1 MRILHIVGTV
11 SPAAGGP
18 SEVIRTLVR
27 YAPPDVESE
36 VATIDDPAAPFL
48 AEFPCPVHALG
59 SPRQP
64 WYNPALSRWLTVN
77 RNRFD
82 GVIVHGLWQYTGYA
96 AWRCLR
102 ATREH
107 PATPYAVFPHGM
119 LDPYFK
125 RAHPAKHIKKSI
137 YWHLIQ
143 SRILRRA
150 QRVLFTTEVERDLA
164 QQTFN
169 LTRCNQ
175 LVVAIGAEAPP
186 PNTEDLLLAFY
197 GNCPQ
202 LRGERFLLFLGRI
215 DRKKGVDLLLRAF
228 AALAPVD
235 PDLHLVI
242 AGPDSTNW
250 RAELEPFIA
259 KRGLAHRV
267 HWPGLLLGDAK
278 WGAFAACEAFVL
290 TSHQENFGV
299 AVVEALASSKP
310 VLITLPINISLEIAA
325 ANAGL
330 VEPDTYDGVAK
341 LLLDWLKT
349 SDDQRRAMAAAA
361 LAIFQR
367 RYDIRKNAETILRV
381 FAQKSPQTV

>member
-27 YAPPDVESE
+27 YAPADVESE

-48 AEFPCPVHALG
+48 AKFPCPVHALG
-59 SPRQP
+59 SAKQT
-64 WYNPALSRWLTVN
+64 WYNPALSRWLTAN
-77 RNRFD
+77 KHRFD

-102 ATREH
+102 ATRNQ

-125 RAHPAKHIKKSI
+125 RAHPTKHLKKSI
-137 YWHLIQ
+137 FWRLIQ
-143 SRILRRA
+143 ARILRHAR
-150 QRVLFTTEVERDLA
+150 RVLFTAEVERDLA
-164 QQTFN
+164 LETF
-169 LTRCNQ
+169 RPARWES

-186 PNTEDLLLAFY
+186 PNTEDLLLAFF

-215 DRKKGVDLLLRAF
+215 HPKKGCDLLLRAF
-228 AALAPVD
+228 AALAPAD

-242 AGPDSTNW
+242 AGPDPTNW
-250 RAELEPFIA
+250 RAELEPFVA
-259 KRGLAHRV
+259 KFGLTHRV
-267 HWPGLLLGDAK
+267 HWPGMLTGEAK

-299 AVVEALASSKP
+299 AVVEALASAKP

-325 ANAGL
+325 DNAGL
-330 VEPDTYDGVAK
+330 VEPDTYEGVRK
-341 LLLDWLKT
+341 LLEDWLKT
-349 SDDQRRAMAAAA
+349 SEPQRRAMSAAA
-361 LAIFQR
+361 LATFQR

>member
-27 YAPPDVESE
+27 YAPPDIKSE

-59 SPRQP
+59 SAKQP
-64 WYNPALSRWLTVN
+64 WYNPALSRWLLAN
-77 RNRFD
+77 RSRFD
-82 GVIVHGLWQYTGYA
+82 GIIVHGLHQYTGFA

-102 ATREH
+102 ATRTQ
-107 PATPYAVFPHGM
+107 PATPYVVFPHGM

-125 RAHPAKHIKKSI
+125 RAHPAKHLKKSI
-137 YWHLIQ
+137 YWHLIE
-143 SRILRRA
+143 SRILRHA
-150 QRVLFTTEVERDLA
+150 QRVLFTTEVERSLA
-164 QQTFN
+164 LQTFG
-169 LTRCNQ
+169 RSRWQ
-175 LVVAIGAEAPP
+175 PLVVAIGAEAPP
-186 PNTEDLLLAFY
+186 TNTEDLLLAFY

-215 DRKKGVDLLLRAF
+215 HPKKGVDLLLSAF
-228 AALAPVD
+228 AALAPAD

-242 AGPDSTNW
+242 AGPDPTNW
-250 RAELEPFIA
+250 RAQLEPFVA
-259 KRGLAHRV
+259 KFGLTHRV
-267 HWPGLLLGDAK
+267 HFPGMLTGDAK

-290 TSHQENFGV
+290 TSHQENFGI

-325 ANAGL
+325 DNAGL
-330 VEPDTYDGVAK
+330 VEPDTIDGVRK
-341 LLLDWLKT
+341 LLEDWLKT
-349 SDDQRRAMAAAA
+349 SADQRRAMSTAA
-361 LAIFQR
+361 LATFQR
-367 RYDIRKNAETILRV
+367 HYDIRKNAETILRV
-381 FAQKSPQTV
+381 FAQNSSQTV

>member
-27 YAPPDVESE
+27 YAPPDIESE
-36 VATIDDPAAPFL
+36 VATVDDPAASFL

-59 SPRQP
+59 SAKQP
-64 WYNPALSRWLTVN
+64 WYNPALSRWLRAN

-82 GVIVHGLWQYTGYA
+82 GVIVHGLWQYTGFA

-102 ATREH
+102 ATRTQ

-125 RAHPAKHIKKSI
+125 RAHPAKHLKKSI
-137 YWHLIQ
+137 YWHLIEA
-143 SRILRRA
+143 RILRRA

-164 QQTFN
+164 QQTFS
-169 LTRCNQ
+169 LDRCNP

-202 LRGERFLLFLGRI
+202 LRGESFLLFLGRI

-228 AALAPVD
+228 AALAPAD
-235 PDLHLVI
+235 PDLHLAI
-242 AGPDSTNW
+242 AGPDPTNW

-259 KRGLAHRV
+259 NRGLTHRV

-278 WGAFAACEAFVL
+278 WGAFAACEAFAL

-299 AVVEALASSKP
+299 AVVEALASAKP

-325 ANAGL
+325 DNAGL
-330 VEPDTYDGVAK
+330 VEPDNIDGVLK
-341 LLLDWLKT
+341 LLEDWLKT
-349 SDDQRRAMAAAA
+349 SDDQRRAMSAAA
-361 LAIFQR
+361 LSTFQR

-381 FAQKSPQTV
+381 FAQK